1 MSATSSVKRR
11 GFIAMAGGAVAAM
24 AAALDHRSLAIGA
37 AGGRSAV
44 GLELITVMSLLDDDF
59 RGTLSEVSAI
69 GYREVETLGSMG
81 RSPAEVRDVLR
92 ACHLDS
98 PSQHLV
104 PGDLYAVYQQWN
116 RGAITM
122 AQALESLEAGYALA
136 RMLPIIEE
144 GIERAR
150 TLGQRY
156 LVWPVLFASQVAS
169 AQALDEVIRAL
180 NLAGDLCRREGLTF
194 AYHNGSN
201 AFRRIGTDLAYDLIL
216 RHTDRHAVKME
227 LDTYYAVAAG
237 ADVPGYFAHF
247 PGRFRLMH
255 LKDLDRQGQITALGK
270 GTIDFHAVMHA
281 AKAAGVQHLF
291 VEQDRAPDALASAR
305 SSFEYVRS
313 L

>member
-1 MSATSSVKRR
+1 MSAASTINRR
-11 GFIAMAGGAVAAM
+11 RLIAMAGGAVAAM
-24 AAALDHRSLAIGA
+24 AAALNHPSVAIGA
-37 AGGRSAV
+37 ARGRSAV
-44 GLELITVMSLLDDDF
+44 GLELITLMSLLDEDF

-92 ACHLDS
+92 ACDLDS

-104 PGDLYAVYQQWN
+104 PGDLYRVYQQWN

-122 AQALESLEAGYALA
+122 AQALENLEAGYALA
-136 RMLPIIEE
+136 RMEPIIEE

-150 TLGQRY
+150 MLGQRY

-169 AQALDEVIRAL
+169 SQALDDVIRAL
-180 NLAGDLCRREGLTF
+180 NLAGDLCRRERLTF

-216 RHTDRHAVKME
+216 RHTDRQAVKME
-227 LDTYYAVAAG
+227 LDTYYAFAAG
-237 ADVPGYFAHF
+237 TDVTGYFVHF

-255 LKDLDRQGQITALGK
+255 LKDLDWEGQITALGT
-270 GTIDFHAVMHA
+270 GTIDFHAVVHA
-281 AKAAGVQHLF
+281 AKDAGVRHLF
-291 VEQDRAPDALASAR
+291 VEQDRAPDGLASAR

>member
-1 MSATSSVKRR
+1 MSAPSSVKRR

-24 AAALDHRSLAIGA
+24 ASVLDHRSLAIGA
-37 AGGRSAV
+37 ARGRSAV

-59 RGTLSEVSAI
+59 SGTLSEVSAI

-169 AQALDEVIRAL
+169 AQALDDVIRAL

-201 AFRRIGTDLAYDLIL
+201 AFRRIGPDLAYDLIL
-216 RHTDRHAVKME
+216 RYTDRHAVKME
-227 LDTYYAVAAG
+227 LDTYYAFAAG
-237 ADVPGYFAHF
+237 ADVPGYFVHF

-255 LKDLDRQGQITALGK
+255 LKDLDRQGQITELGR
-270 GTIDFHAVMHA
+270 GTIDFHAVVHA
-281 AKAAGVQHLF
+281 AKDAGVRHLF

-305 SSFEYVRS
+305 SSFDYVRS